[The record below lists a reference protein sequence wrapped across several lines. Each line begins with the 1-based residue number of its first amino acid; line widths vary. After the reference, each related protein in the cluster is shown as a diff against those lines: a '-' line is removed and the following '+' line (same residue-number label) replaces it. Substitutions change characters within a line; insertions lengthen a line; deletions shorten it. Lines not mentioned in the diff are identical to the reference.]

1 MGIKNFFK
9 REKVEKKQESK
20 ARYGFVL
27 NQRGIYDFIS
37 GYTTISETAEFKTCI
52 DIIADLVS
60 NMTIYLMKNTEKGD
74 IRLKNELSKKI
85 DINPCKFMT
94 KKAWIYFIVKN
105 LLINGNA
112 VVFPVFDKNGYLEDL
127 IPKTTKNLGFNWDF
141 SKQDYYILQDSN
153 RYYSDEFIH
162 FVLNPDEI
170 EFYKGRGLKID
181 LKEINEALN
190 LATST
195 RKSFLKGQYMPS
207 LIVKV
212 DSTEELLETEEGK
225 ESIEDKY
232 LSRRESGK
240 PWIIPA
246 EMLEIN
252 QVKPL
257 TLNDLA
263 LNDSVI
269 LDKKTVASMMGV
281 PAFLL
286 GVGSFN
292 EEEFNNFIQTKIM
305 SIGKIIEQTLTK
317 SLIYSPDL
325 YFKCNARSLYSY
337 NFREIAE
344 IGQKLFTSG
353 LVLGNEVRDWIGLT
367 PLDELNE
374 LIILENYIPASKIA
388 DQKKL
393 NKGGEKNGD
402 GKKNE

>member
-127 IPKTTKNLGFNWDF
+127 IPKTTKNLGFNWDY

-374 LIILENYIPASKIA
+374 LIILENYIPASKIV

-393 NKGGEKNGD
+393 NKGGEKNDD

>member
-1 MGIKNFFK
+1 MN
-9 REKVEKKQESK
+9 
-20 ARYGFVL
+20 L
-27 NQRGIYDFIS
+27 
-37 GYTTISETAEFKTCI
+37 
-52 DIIADLVS
+52 
-60 NMTIYLMKNTEKGD
+60 
-74 IRLKNELSKKI
+74 IRLKSWDELAPGHFGVLEPTSSDYYEGKI
-85 DINPCKFMT
+85 D
-94 KKAWIYFIVKN
+94 
-105 LLINGNA
+105 L
-112 VVFPVFDKNGYLEDL
+112 VVTPSIVFDKNGYLEDL
-127 IPKTTKNLGFNWDF
+127 IPKTTKNLGFNWDY

>member
-1 MGIKNFFK
+1 MKVLDFFK
-9 REKVEKKQESK
+9 REKTKKSN
-20 ARYGFVL
+20 YGFVI
-27 NQRGIYDFIS
+27 NEKGAYEFVIDGYIS
-37 GYTTISETAEFKTCI
+37 ISETPEFKTCI
-52 DIIADLVS
+52 DKIADLVS
-60 NMTIYLMKNTEKGD
+60 NMTIYLMQNTEKGD
-74 IRLKNELSKKI
+74 IRIKNQLSRKI

-94 KKAWIYFIVKN
+94 KKSWLYFIVKN

-112 VVFPVFDKNGYLEDL
+112 IVLPVFDEAGYIEEL
-127 IPKTTKNLGFNWDF
+127 IPINSKNKTFNWDYQ
-141 SKQDYYILQDSN
+141 KQDYYINYESQK
-153 RYYSDEFIH
+153 YYSGEFIH

-170 EFYKGRGLKID
+170 EFYRGRGYRVD
-181 LKEINEALN
+181 LKSINEALN
-190 LATST
+190 LATKT
-195 RKSFLKGQYMPS
+195 RKSFLSGKYMPN
-207 LIVKV
+207 LIIKV
-212 DSTEELLETEEGK
+212 DSSEQLLETEEGK
-225 ESIEDKY
+225 EAIEEKY
-232 LSRRESGK
+232 LRRKENGR

-252 QVKPL
+252 QIKPL
-257 TLNDLA
+257 TINDLA

-286 GVGSFN
+286 GIGEFK
-292 EEEFNNFIQTKIM
+292 EAEFNNFIQTKIM

-317 SLIYSPDL
+317 YLLYSPDL

-337 NFREIAE
+337 NFKEIAE

-367 PLDELNE
+367 PIDELNE

-393 NKGGEKNGD
+393 KGGDE
-402 GKKNE
+402 

>member
-60 NMTIYLMKNTEKGD
+60 NMTIYLMQNTEKGD

-127 IPKTTKNLGFNWDF
+127 IPKTTKNLGFNWDY

-337 NFREIAE
+337 NFKEIAE

-393 NKGGEKNGD
+393 NKGGEKNDD

>member
-60 NMTIYLMKNTEKGD
+60 NMTIYLMQNTEKGD

-127 IPKTTKNLGFNWDF
+127 IPKTTKNLGFNWDY

>member
-9 REKVEKKQESK
+9 REKVKEKQESK

-85 DINPCKFMT
+85 DINPC
-94 KKAWIYFIVKN
+94 YFIVKN

-195 RKSFLKGQYMPS
+195 RKSFLKGQ
-207 LIVKV
+207 
-212 DSTEELLETEEGK
+212 
-225 ESIEDKY
+225 
-232 LSRRESGK
+232 
-240 PWIIPA
+240 
-246 EMLEIN
+246 
-252 QVKPL
+252 
-257 TLNDLA
+257 
-263 LNDSVI
+263 
-269 LDKKTVASMMGV
+269 
-281 PAFLL
+281 
-286 GVGSFN
+286 
-292 EEEFNNFIQTKIM
+292 
-305 SIGKIIEQTLTK
+305 
-317 SLIYSPDL
+317 
-325 YFKCNARSLYSY
+325 
-337 NFREIAE
+337 
-344 IGQKLFTSG
+344 
-353 LVLGNEVRDWIGLT
+353 
-367 PLDELNE
+367 
-374 LIILENYIPASKIA
+374 
-388 DQKKL
+388 
-393 NKGGEKNGD
+393 
-402 GKKNE
+402 

>member
-9 REKVEKKQESK
+9 REKVEEKQESK

-112 VVFPVFDKNGYLEDL
+112 IVFPVFDKNGYLEDL

>member
-60 NMTIYLMKNTEKGD
+60 NMTIYLMQNTEKGD

-112 VVFPVFDKNGYLEDL
+112 VVFPVFNKNGYLEDL
-127 IPKTTKNLGFNWDF
+127 IPKTTKNLGFNWDY

-292 EEEFNNFIQTKIM
+292 EEEFNNFIQTRIM

-344 IGQKLFTSG
+344 IGRKLFTSG

>member
-127 IPKTTKNLGFNWDF
+127 IPKTTKNLGFNWDY

-353 LVLGNEVRDWIGLT
+353 LMLGNEVRDWIGLT

-393 NKGGEKNGD
+393 NKGGEKND
-402 GKKNE
+402 RN

>member
-9 REKVEKKQESK
+9 REKVEEKQESK

>member
-9 REKVEKKQESK
+9 REKVEEKQESK

-27 NQRGIYDFIS
+27 NERGIYDFIS

-127 IPKTTKNLGFNWDF
+127 IPKTTKNLGFNWDYL
-141 SKQDYYILQDSN
+141 KQDYYILHDSN

-393 NKGGEKNGD
+393 NKGGEKNDD

>member
-9 REKVEKKQESK
+9 REKVEEKQESK

-127 IPKTTKNLGFNWDF
+127 IPKTTKNLGFNWDY

>member
-60 NMTIYLMKNTEKGD
+60 NMTIYLMQNTEKGD
-74 IRLKNELSKKI
+74 IRLKNGLSKKI

-127 IPKTTKNLGFNWDF
+127 IPKTTKNLGFNWDY

>member
-1 MGIKNFFK
+1 
-9 REKVEKKQESK
+9 
-20 ARYGFVL
+20 
-27 NQRGIYDFIS
+27 
-37 GYTTISETAEFKTCI
+37 
-52 DIIADLVS
+52 
-60 NMTIYLMKNTEKGD
+60 
-74 IRLKNELSKKI
+74 
-85 DINPCKFMT
+85 
-94 KKAWIYFIVKN
+94 
-105 LLINGNA
+105 
-112 VVFPVFDKNGYLEDL
+112 
-127 IPKTTKNLGFNWDF
+127 
-141 SKQDYYILQDSN
+141 
-153 RYYSDEFIH
+153 
-162 FVLNPDEI
+162 
-170 EFYKGRGLKID
+170 
-181 LKEINEALN
+181 
-190 LATST
+190 
-195 RKSFLKGQYMPS
+195 MPS

-353 LVLGNEVRDWIGLT
+353 LMLGNEVRDWIGLT

-393 NKGGEKNGD
+393 NKGGEKNDD

>member
-127 IPKTTKNLGFNWDF
+127 IPKTTKNLGFNWDY

>member
-127 IPKTTKNLGFNWDF
+127 IPKTTKNLGFNWDY

-353 LVLGNEVRDWIGLT
+353 IMLGNEVRDWIGLT

-393 NKGGEKNGD
+393 NKGGEKNDD

>member
-9 REKVEKKQESK
+9 REKVEEKQESK

-60 NMTIYLMKNTEKGD
+60 NMTIYLMKNTKKGD

-127 IPKTTKNLGFNWDF
+127 IPKTTKNLGFNWDY

-353 LVLGNEVRDWIGLT
+353 LMLGNEVRDWIGLT

>member
-60 NMTIYLMKNTEKGD
+60 NMTIYLMQNTEKGD

-127 IPKTTKNLGFNWDF
+127 IPKTTKNLGFNWDY
-141 SKQDYYILQDSN
+141 SKQDYYILHDSN

-337 NFREIAE
+337 NFKEIAE

-393 NKGGEKNGD
+393 NKGGEKNDD

>member
-127 IPKTTKNLGFNWDF
+127 IPKTTKNLGFNWDY

-353 LVLGNEVRDWIGLT
+353 LMLGNEVRDWIGLT

-393 NKGGEKNGD
+393 NKGGEKNDD

>member
-9 REKVEKKQESK
+9 REKVEKKQKSN

-60 NMTIYLMKNTEKGD
+60 NMTIYLMQNTEKGD
-74 IRLKNELSKKI
+74 VRVKNSLSKKI

-127 IPKTTKNLGFNWDF
+127 IPKTTKNLGFNWDYL
-141 SKQDYYILQDSN
+141 KQDYYILHDSN

-162 FVLNPDEI
+162 FVLNPDET

-337 NFREIAE
+337 NFKEIAE

-393 NKGGEKNGD
+393 NKGGEKNDD